1 MDIKQVAEQF
11 VIEGSVDRAEPYG
24 NGHINDTYLVTA
36 KKDAAEIR
44 YILQRINTS
53 IFKNPDHL
61 MENILG
67 VTKHLGTKIAAAG
80 GDVMRETL
88 SVIPTREQKNYFKS
102 AEGDCYRMYVFVE
115 NTDSLEQIEKAAD
128 FYEAAESFG
137 NFQYL
142 LADYPADTLH
152 ETIPDFHN
160 TKKRYERF
168 LAVIEE
174 DIMGR
179 AAEVAAEIAFVKAR
193 EKDMSVIV
201 EALLQGEIPLR
212 VTHND
217 TKLNNILLDKDS
229 GKGICVIDLDTV
241 MPGSSLYDFGDSIR
255 FGANHAA
262 EDEVDLS
269 KVWVDL
275 ELFEAYVSGYFK
287 GCKGALT
294 QRETELMPMGAKLM
308 TLECGMRF
316 LTDYLEG
323 DTYFKIHREKH
334 NLDRCRTQFALVA
347 DMEKK
352 WEQMLEIVKRVS
364 EN

>member
-1 MDIKQVAEQF
+1 MDVKQVAEQF
-11 VIEGSVDRAEPYG
+11 VIEGEIGEVRSYG
-24 NGHINDTYLVTA
+24 NGHINDTYLVTT
-36 KKDAAEIR
+36 KKDGLER
-44 YILQRINTS
+44 HFILQRINTS
-53 IFKNPDHL
+53 IFKNPDEL
-61 MENILG
+61 MGNILG
-67 VTKHLGTKIAAAG
+67 VTRHLGKKIQAAG
-80 GDVMRETL
+80 GDVARETL
-88 SVIPTREQKNYFKS
+88 SVIPTCDGKS
-102 AEGDCYRMYVFVE
+102 YYETPEGDCYRMYAYIE
-115 NTDSLEQIEKAAD
+115 HTDSLEQIAHATD
-128 FYEAAESFG
+128 FYAAAEAFG

-152 ETIPDFHN
+152 ETIPDFHH

-168 LAVIEE
+168 LAVVEE
-174 DIMGR
+174 DALGR
-179 AAEVAAEIAFVKAR
+179 AAEVAEEIAFVKVR
-193 EKDMSVIV
+193 EQDMSVIV

-217 TKLNNILLDKDS
+217 TKLNNVLMDKDS
-229 GKGICVIDLDTV
+229 GRGICVIDLDTV

-275 ELFEAYVSGYFK
+275 ELFEAYVSGYLK

-294 QRETELMPMGAKLM
+294 QREIELMPMGAKLM

-323 DTYFKIHREKH
+323 DIYFKIHREGH

-347 DMEKK
+347 DMEEK
-352 WEQMLEIVKRVS
+352 WEQMCEIVRRVS
-364 EN
+364 

>member
-1 MDIKQVAEQF
+1 MDVKQVAEQF
-11 VIEGSVDRAEPYG
+11 VIEGEIREARSYG
-24 NGHINDTYLVTA
+24 NGHINDTYLVTT
-36 KKDAAEIR
+36 KKDGIER
-44 YILQRINTS
+44 HFILQRINTS
-53 IFKNPDHL
+53 IFKNPDEL

-67 VTKHLGTKIAAAG
+67 VTRHLGKKIQAAG
-80 GDVMRETL
+80 GDVARETL
-88 SVIPTREQKNYFKS
+88 SVIPTWDGKS
-102 AEGDCYRMYVFVE
+102 YYETPEGDCYRMYAYIE
-115 NTDSLEQIEKAAD
+115 HTDSLEQIEHAKD
-128 FYEAAESFG
+128 FYAAAEAFG

-152 ETIPDFHN
+152 ETIPDFHH

-168 LAVIEE
+168 LAVVAE
-174 DIMGR
+174 DALGR
-179 AAEVAAEIAFVKAR
+179 AAEVAEEISFVKAR
-193 EKDMSVIV
+193 EQDMSVIV

-217 TKLNNILLDKDS
+217 TKLNNVLMDKDS
-229 GKGICVIDLDTV
+229 GRGICVIDLDTV

-275 ELFEAYVSGYFK
+275 ELFEAYVSGYLK

-294 QRETELMPMGAKLM
+294 QREIELMPMGAKLM

-323 DTYFKIHREKH
+323 DIYFKIHREGH

-347 DMEKK
+347 DMEEK
-352 WEQMLEIVKRVS
+352 WEQMCEIVRRVS
-364 EN
+364 

>member
-1 MDIKQVAEQF
+1 MDVKQVAEQF
-11 VIEGSVDRAEPYG
+11 VIEGEIGEVRSYG
-24 NGHINDTYLVTA
+24 NGHINDTYLVTT
-36 KKDAAEIR
+36 KKDGLER
-44 YILQRINTS
+44 HFILQRINTS
-53 IFKNPDHL
+53 IFKNPDEL
-61 MENILG
+61 MGNILG
-67 VTKHLGTKIAAAG
+67 VTRHLGKKIQAAG
-80 GDVMRETL
+80 GDVARETL
-88 SVIPTREQKNYFKS
+88 SVIPTCDGKS
-102 AEGDCYRMYVFVE
+102 YYETPEGDCYRMYAYIE
-115 NTDSLEQIEKAAD
+115 HTDSLEQIAHATD
-128 FYEAAESFG
+128 FYAAAEAFG

-152 ETIPDFHN
+152 ETIPDFHH

-168 LAVIEE
+168 LAVVAE
-174 DIMGR
+174 DALGR
-179 AAEVAAEIAFVKAR
+179 AAEVAEEISFVKAR
-193 EKDMSVIV
+193 EQDMSVIV

-217 TKLNNILLDKDS
+217 TKLNNVLMDKDS
-229 GKGICVIDLDTV
+229 GRGICVIDLDTV

-275 ELFEAYVSGYFK
+275 ELFEAYVSGYLK

-294 QRETELMPMGAKLM
+294 QREIELMPMGAKLM

-323 DTYFKIHREKH
+323 DIYFKIHREGH

-347 DMEKK
+347 DMEEK
-352 WEQMLEIVKRVS
+352 WEQMCEIVRRVS
-364 EN
+364 

>member
-1 MDIKQVAEQF
+1 MDVKQVAEQF
-11 VIEGSVDRAEPYG
+11 VIEGEIGEVRSYG
-24 NGHINDTYLVTA
+24 NGHINDTYLVTT
-36 KKDAAEIR
+36 KKDGVER
-44 YILQRINTS
+44 HFILQRINTS
-53 IFKNPDHL
+53 IFKNPDEL

-67 VTKHLGTKIAAAG
+67 VTCHLGKKIQVAG
-80 GDVMRETL
+80 GDVARETL
-88 SVIPTREQKNYFKS
+88 SVIPTCDGKS
-102 AEGDCYRMYVFVE
+102 YYETPEGDCYRMYAYIE
-115 NTDSLEQIEKAAD
+115 HTDSLEQIEHATD
-128 FYEAAESFG
+128 FYAAAEAFG

-152 ETIPDFHN
+152 ETIPDFHH

-168 LAVIEE
+168 LAVVEE
-174 DIMGR
+174 DVLGR
-179 AAEVAAEIAFVKAR
+179 AAEVAEEISFVKAR
-193 EKDMSVIV
+193 EQDMGVIV

-217 TKLNNILLDKDS
+217 TKLNNVLMDKDS
-229 GKGICVIDLDTV
+229 GRGICVIDLDTV

-275 ELFEAYVSGYFK
+275 ELFEAYVSGYLK

-294 QRETELMPMGAKLM
+294 QREIELMPMGAKLM

-323 DTYFKIHREKH
+323 DIYFKIHREGH

-347 DMEKK
+347 DMEEK
-352 WEQMLEIVKRVS
+352 WEQMHEIVRRVS
-364 EN
+364 

>member
-1 MDIKQVAEQF
+1 MDVKQVAEQF
-11 VIEGSVDRAEPYG
+11 VIEGEIREARSYG
-24 NGHINDTYLVTA
+24 NGHINDTYLVTT
-36 KKDAAEIR
+36 KKDGVER
-44 YILQRINTS
+44 HFILQRINTS
-53 IFKNPDHL
+53 IFKNPDEL

-67 VTKHLGTKIAAAG
+67 VTRHLGKKIQAVG
-80 GDVMRETL
+80 GGVARETL
-88 SVIPTREQKNYFKS
+88 SVIPTCDGKS
-102 AEGDCYRMYVFVE
+102 YYETPEGDCYRMYAYIE
-115 NTDSLEQIEKAAD
+115 HTDSLEQIEHATD
-128 FYEAAESFG
+128 FYAAAEAFG

-152 ETIPDFHN
+152 ETIPDFHH

-168 LAVIEE
+168 LAVVEE
-174 DIMGR
+174 DALGR
-179 AAEVAAEIAFVKAR
+179 AAEVAEEIAFVKAR
-193 EKDMSVIV
+193 EQDMSVIV

-217 TKLNNILLDKDS
+217 TKLNNVLMDKDS

-269 KVWVDL
+269 KVWLDL
-275 ELFEAYVSGYFK
+275 ELFEAYVSGYLK

-294 QRETELMPMGAKLM
+294 QREIELMPMGAKLM

-323 DTYFKIHREKH
+323 DIYFKIHREGH

-347 DMEKK
+347 DMEEK
-352 WEQMLEIVKRVS
+352 WEQMHEIVRRVS
-364 EN
+364 